1 MKATVVAVVL
11 LATAAIAAPKPK
23 VILDAPGP
31 MKAVLTKVLKKKF
44 TPVPPKGKLPN
55 DPGANAVREAV
66 RATGAVAIVT
76 ARLEAGVWSV
86 MALNGA
92 DGTPLEQFK
101 FKAPAGKKPLK
112 ALPKGTD
119 KRLEKALGDAK
130 APAKEDVK
138 KDEPPP
144 VKKDEPVKD
153 EPVATAPPP
162 KKGKTTPPPPSEPP
176 PPTEPPPPAEKPKPP
191 PPAAADDSESPQALN
206 LGVGMKWASRRLF
219 YTDDIFKALSK
230 YSLPVGPSIQAELDV
245 FPAAFFTKGV
255 PAHIGLSL
263 GFSYMLGVSSVAS
276 DGSRYSTSALRFRAA
291 LMGRIPFGPL
301 ELRPHFGWSLQ
312 NFNIANGAAGAAKP
326 NIPNVSY
333 SNLRAGLGVKVNLI
347 GPLAVNF
354 GFAYQAPLSVG
365 EISSTRYFPRL
376 KAGGLDANG
385 GISLS
390 FFKRVELRLGVEYIR
405 YWYSMNPE
413 PGDQSVAGG
422 ALDDSF
428 GGGFILAFTL

>member
-1 MKATVVAVVL
+1 MKASVLAVVL
-11 LATAAIAAPKPK
+11 LATTAIAAAKPK
-23 VILDAPGP
+23 VIVDAPGP

-44 TPVPPKGKLPN
+44 TPVPPRGKIPD
-55 DPGANAVREAV
+55 DPGANAVRDAA
-66 RATGAVAIVT
+66 RAAGAVAIVT
-76 ARLEAGVWSV
+76 ARLEGGVWSV

-101 FKAPAGKKPLK
+101 FKAPPGKKPLK

-119 KRLEKALGDAK
+119 KRLETALRDAK
-130 APAKEDVK
+130 APGKEEVKADPAVTKEDPK
-138 KDEPPP
+138 KEDPVAEPPL
-144 VKKDEPVKD
+144 
-153 EPVATAPPP
+153 T
-162 KKGKTTPPPPSEPP
+162 KKGKTTPPPKEEPP
-176 PPTEPPPPAEKPKPP
+176 PPVKEEEPPPPVKRDP
-191 PPAAADDSESPQALN
+191 PPAVDDNSESPQALN

-230 YSLPVGPSIQAELDV
+230 YSLPVGPSLQAEMDV
-245 FPAAFFTKGV
+245 FPAAFFTKGI
-255 PAHIGLSL
+255 PAHIGVSL

-276 DGSRYSTSALRFRAA
+276 DGTRYSTSAVRFRAA
-291 LMGRIPFGPL
+291 LMGRIPIGPL
-301 ELRPHFGWSLQ
+301 ELRPHFGYALQ
-312 NFNIANGAAGAAKP
+312 NFSISNGAAGASKP
-326 NIPNVSY
+326 NIPDVAY
-333 SNLRAGLGVKVNLI
+333 SNLRAGLGLKLNIV
-347 GPLAVNF
+347 GPLALNL

-428 GGGFILAFTL
+428 GGGFIIAFTL